1 MLILLLREIRIC
13 LNKSEVILTMI
24 QNELYHHG
32 ILGMKWGV
40 RRYQPYPKGY
50 SGSGKEVGEAKKVQQ
65 RINSKK
71 NKKSK
76 KDSKQLTGLE
86 KARAVAAEK
95 RAYQAEKERVLKSGS
110 ATEILSKFKGDLTAE
125 EMQKAYNRIDWEMK
139 LSDLSKRERD
149 ATFKKVDSIMKKMKS
164 GNDWVSTGLGIYK
177 NSKEINNIIKE
188 LEKSYKRGSKQSN
201 PNTK

>member
-1 MLILLLREIRIC
+1 
-13 LNKSEVILTMI
+13 MI